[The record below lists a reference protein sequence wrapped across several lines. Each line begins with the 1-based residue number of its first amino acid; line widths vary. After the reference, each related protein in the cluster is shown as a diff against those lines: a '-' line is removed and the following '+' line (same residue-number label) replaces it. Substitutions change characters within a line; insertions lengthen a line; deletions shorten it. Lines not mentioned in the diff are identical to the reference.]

1 MRLESCERLRDSL
14 DQFEPEHDVFKFAE
28 EYGSGNE
35 LPQPP
40 SLVSGA
46 SPAPV
51 PQYAHFQRN
60 SHRVAR
66 PYTETD
72 IPFPP
77 VVTQV
82 KGHAQEGS
90 SPHSQATASAAAGL
104 PPGQSPLTTTP
115 VPVPSSSPAV
125 TASVSR
131 SGDPSRAP
139 SMRAPLPGTPAT
151 ADETDA
157 PLTNKILFYG
167 TYFGLS

>member
-1 MRLESCERLRDSL
+1 LRLESCERLRDSL
-14 DQFEPEHDVFKFAE
+14 DQFEPEHDGIKFAE
-28 EYGSGNE
+28 ESGSGNE

-46 SPAPV
+46 SSASN
-51 PQYAHFQRN
+51 PQYANFQRK

-77 VVTQV
+77 VATQV
-82 KGHAQEGS
+82 KEHAQEGS
-90 SPHSQATASAAAGL
+90 STHSQATASAAAAL

-115 VPVPSSSPAV
+115 VPVPSSSPVA
-125 TASVSR
+125 TNML
-131 SGDPSRAP
+131 GGPSRAP

-151 ADETDA
+151 TDGTDA
-157 PLTNKILFYG
+157 PATNKILFYG
-167 TYFGLS
+167 TYSGLS